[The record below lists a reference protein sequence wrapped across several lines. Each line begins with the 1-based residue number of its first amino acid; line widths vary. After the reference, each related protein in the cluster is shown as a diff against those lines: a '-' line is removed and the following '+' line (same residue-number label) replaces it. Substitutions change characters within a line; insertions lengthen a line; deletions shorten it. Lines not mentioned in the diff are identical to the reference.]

1 MNIKT
6 AGHCGYLPAP
16 YMTASMME
24 DIHDTSLL
32 VAWNIS
38 SISLKNTVIDLA
50 NAYEKPMEMKAPNT
64 TAHPQPPSGGVYPT
78 GPPTA
83 GGILRADEFP
93 KAVQIEYLK
102 DIKLKQYVSYVSNIA
117 LPPTLPTINTST
129 LYTKLSNNG
138 IAFQCYLS
146 NDIIFSGFITK
157 SLRAMALQAC
167 VSLCLAGQCLENLC
181 SSKDIICLI
190 LLAKISHRESPAK
203 YKLTI

>member
-117 LPPTLPTINTST
+117 FPPTTADNKHFHSLHQ
-129 LYTKLSNNG
+129 
-138 IAFQCYLS
+138 AF
-146 NDIIFSGFITK
+146 K
-157 SLRAMALQAC
+157 
-167 VSLCLAGQCLENLC
+167 
-181 SSKDIICLI
+181 
-190 LLAKISHRESPAK
+190 
-203 YKLTI
+203 